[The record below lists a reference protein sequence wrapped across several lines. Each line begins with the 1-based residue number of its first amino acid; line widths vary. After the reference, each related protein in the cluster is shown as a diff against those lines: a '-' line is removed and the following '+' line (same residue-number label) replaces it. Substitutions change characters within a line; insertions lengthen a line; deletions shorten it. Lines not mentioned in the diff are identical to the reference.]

1 MLLTDDCQ
9 NQWCLSRPLL
19 PLILVNEMHFQ
30 QLKNEIISSY
40 TPEKQQTLVPAL
52 EKLMSEIT
60 RSLEPKNRDKFTQ
73 NLSLFRHE
81 LKIMAQV

>member
-1 MLLTDDCQ
+1 M
-9 NQWCLSRPLL
+9 
-19 PLILVNEMHFQ
+19 
-30 QLKNEIISSY
+30 
-40 TPEKQQTLVPAL
+40 VPAL